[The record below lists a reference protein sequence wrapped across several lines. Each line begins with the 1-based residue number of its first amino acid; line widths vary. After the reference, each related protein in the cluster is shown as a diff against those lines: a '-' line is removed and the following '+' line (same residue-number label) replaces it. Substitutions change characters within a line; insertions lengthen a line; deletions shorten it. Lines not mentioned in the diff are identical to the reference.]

1 MPTCLKRW
9 KRRWQERTVLCFPSE
24 KKAVEYYKRR
34 KVEILTEEFAEVG
47 DLSVSDC
54 FTIAKLLC
62 KGFKSGDFGHAALG
76 YTNFISMLSQRP
88 GVSGMLPLEDFSGEE
103 KDVKDPFS
111 DSVRAGCG
119 NCI

>member
-1 MPTCLKRW
+1 MAGKDCI
-9 KRRWQERTVLCFPSE
+9 VLPIG

-103 KDVKDPFS
+103 KDVKR
-111 DSVRAGCG
+111 SVL
-119 NCI
+119 